1 RPRSIRRETSSM
13 GLSVKGWGAR
23 LLALSMVSWTSAWLR
38 GGRPAAP
45 AKITSS
51 MPWPRMALAELAPM
65 TQRRLSSTFDLPQPF
80 GPTMPVSPASI
91 CTSAGS
97 TKDLKPTS
105 RRRWNCI
112 ASRSARP
119 DQRVDGRR
127 QGLQR
132 MVADPLAVDEE
143 GGRAGHP
150 GRHGALDLGLKGLA
164 GRGVLH
170 TGFDLFLAAAAGGD
184 GGGEPVA
191 GVALLEGG
199 RLTAHQ
205 AVGDIEEAVRRGAA
219 RYARRRRR
227 DLGRRRGHVAKHQPH
242 LAGVD
247 VARLE
252 LRQGLIGP
260 GGAVVA
266 GEGGVFDHRH
276 RGVGPT
282 QHAVG
287 GRDRGDS

>member
-1 RPRSIRRETSSM
+1 M

-80 GPTMPVSPASI
+80 GPTMPVRPASI

-127 QGLQR
+127 QGLKR
-132 MVADPLAVDEE
+132 MVIDPLAVDEE
-143 GGRAGHP
+143 GGGPGHAG
-150 GRHGALDLGLKGLA
+150 GHGALDLGLQGLA
-164 GRGVLH
+164 DGGVLEA
-170 TGFDLFLAAAAGGD
+170 GLDLLLSAAAGGD
-184 GGGEPVA
+184 GGREPVA
-191 GVALLEGG
+191 RVALFEGG
-199 RLTAHQ
+199 GLTAHEG
-205 AVGDIEEAVRRGAA
+205 AGHVEKAARRGASPD
-219 RYARRRRR
+219 ARRRRG
-227 DLGRRRGHVAKHQPH
+227 DLGRGRRHVAEHQPDR
-242 LAGVD
+242 AG
-247 VARLE
+247 A
-252 LRQGLIGP
+252 
-260 GGAVVA
+260 A
-266 GEGGVFDHRH
+266 
-276 RGVGPT
+276 
-282 QHAVG
+282 
-287 GRDRGDS
+287 